1 METIVSVKPLLA
13 VAVSLFGSILII
25 LCGKKPN
32 LRESCTIVI
41 ALVKFGIVFSM
52 LPLVLAG
59 KKLVFDLFE
68 ILPGVS
74 IAFRVDSLGLLFALV
89 ASSLWIVTTIYSIGY
104 MRPLKEHSQT
114 RYFTFFALALSSA
127 VGVAFSAN
135 ILTLYMF
142 YEMLSLSTYSL
153 VTHHQDAEARH
164 AGRKYLTYL
173 MGTSIAFFLPAMII
187 TYYYT
192 GTLDFADQGIL
203 AGKAGSPMLIF
214 TFVLFIAGIGKAA
227 IMPIHSWLPS
237 AMVAPTPVSALLHA
251 VAVVKVGVFSVLRIC
266 FHVFG
271 IDLMHALSLDV
282 FLIYFISVTIIVG
295 SLFALKQDD
304 LKARLAYS
312 TVSQLSYI
320 VMAGGLISVMGMTG
334 GVIHIVMHAFGK
346 ITLFFCAGAIIAHTG
361 FKKISEIKGIGKMM
375 PVTMAAFFLGSL
387 SVIGIP
393 PMGGFISKWYLA
405 LGCIE
410 AGQLPILVI
419 ILTSSLL
426 NAAYFLPITYNAFF
440 SSGPNFDASTKVN
453 EAHICAVIPPVLTA
467 VASFLLFVH
476 PGFFLELARMTAKA
490 VIGG

>member
-1 METIVSVKPLLA
+1 METIISVKPLLA
-13 VAVSLFGSILII
+13 VAISLFGSIFIVI
-25 LCGKKPN
+25 CGKRPN
-32 LRESCTIVI
+32 LRESCSITL
-41 ALVKFGIVFSM
+41 ALIEFGIVISM
-52 LPLVLAG
+52 LPVILSGKSVVCNLV
-59 KKLVFDLFE
+59 E

-74 IAFRVDSLGLLFALV
+74 IAFRVDSLGLLFAIV
-89 ASSLWIVTTIYSIGY
+89 ASSLWIITTIYSIGY
-104 MRPLKEHSQT
+104 MRSLKEHSQT
-114 RYFTFFALALSSA
+114 RYYAFFALALSSA
-127 VGVAFSAN
+127 IGVAFSAN
-135 ILTLYMF
+135 LLTLYMF

-153 VTHHQDAEARH
+153 VTHHQDREARS

-187 TYYYT
+187 TYYFT

-203 AGKAGSPMLIF
+203 AGKAGGPMLIF
-214 TFVLFIAGIGKAA
+214 LFVLFIAGIGKAA

-266 FHVFG
+266 FNIFG

-282 FLIYFISVTIIVG
+282 FLLYFISVTIIVG
-295 SLFALKQDD
+295 SLFALRQDD

-334 GVIHIVMHAFGK
+334 GVVHIVMHAFGK

-361 FKKISEIKGIGKMM
+361 FKKISEMKGIGKMM
-375 PVTMAAFFLGSL
+375 PVTMIAFFFGSL

-410 AGQLPILVI
+410 AGQIPILVV

-440 SSGPNFDASTKVN
+440 SSGPNFDASSRLS
-453 EAHICAVIPPVLTA
+453 EAHICAVIPSVVTA
-467 VASFLLFVH
+467 VASFLLFIH
-476 PGFFLELARMTAKA
+476 PGFFLELARMTALA
-490 VIGG
+490 VMGG

>member
-1 METIVSVKPLLA
+1 METIISVKPLLA
-13 VAVSLFGSILII
+13 VAISLFGSIFIVI
-25 LCGKKPN
+25 CGKRPN
-32 LRESCTIVI
+32 LRESCSITL
-41 ALVKFGIVFSM
+41 ALIEFGIVISM
-52 LPLVLAG
+52 LPVILSGKSVVCNLV
-59 KKLVFDLFE
+59 E

-74 IAFRVDSLGLLFALV
+74 IAFRVDSLGLLFAIV

-104 MRPLKEHSQT
+104 MRSLKEHSQT
-114 RYFTFFALALSSA
+114 RYYAFFALALSSA
-127 VGVAFSAN
+127 IGVAFSAN
-135 ILTLYMF
+135 LLTLYMF

-153 VTHHQDAEARH
+153 VTHHQDREARS

-187 TYYYT
+187 TYYFT

-203 AGKAGSPMLIF
+203 AGKAGGPMLIF
-214 TFVLFIAGIGKAA
+214 LFVLFIAGIGKAA

-266 FHVFG
+266 FNIFG

-282 FLIYFISVTIIVG
+282 FLLYFISVTIIVG
-295 SLFALKQDD
+295 SLFALRQDD

-334 GVIHIVMHAFGK
+334 GVVHIVMHAFGK

-361 FKKISEIKGIGKMM
+361 FKKISEMKGIGKMM
-375 PVTMAAFFLGSL
+375 PVTMIAFFFGSL

-410 AGQLPILVI
+410 AGQIPILVV

-440 SSGPNFDASTKVN
+440 SSGPNFDASSRLS
-453 EAHICAVIPPVLTA
+453 EAHICAVIPSVVTA
-467 VASFLLFVH
+467 VASFLLFIH
-476 PGFFLELARMTAKA
+476 PGFFLELAKMTALA
-490 VIGG
+490 VMGG